1 MAASS
6 ASRNS
11 ASTRLSV
18 GTAMLQ
24 KSRWQTIQRQKWNS
38 SQLTWM
44 SCSLRPWPAA
54 ANHRL
59 SKDIAKIGACDPWW
73 PKNLRSFS
81 ETGKARN
88 AESSSKKS
96 VGERTQL
103 RSFVGTL
110 KAHGPWHDGGI
121 MQKRCGISDKK
132 RGRFQIWSSHG
143 DLVGITMEVLMGI
156 DGNFMNH
163 MEYVRISKVVPQFGI
178 AKLVYISNNC

>member
-59 SKDIAKIGACDPWW
+59 SKDIAKIGACDAWW

-88 AESSSKKS
+88 AESSKNAAS
-96 VGERTQL
+96 QL
-103 RSFVGTL
+103 CGHAESSWSMTWWWHHAEKMRNLRQKTREVSNM
-110 KAHGPWHDGGI
+110 KQPWWFSRDYNGSINGNRWEFHESYGI
-121 MQKRCGISDKK
+121 CAY
-132 RGRFQIWSSHG
+132 
-143 DLVGITMEVLMGI
+143 L
-156 DGNFMNH
+156 
-163 MEYVRISKVVPQFGI
+163 
-178 AKLVYISNNC
+178 